1 MSIYN
6 KKSAQEWIINLI
18 QKHKHSNMI
27 FSLSFNN
34 DNIKVY
40 GDLCP
45 NDPSVRRTW
54 EWIIPFKNINSV
66 DLKQSQNPLYVHFII
81 RARLFKS
88 FKKINLNEANNLNP
102 KSVFKNMKFI
112 KESKVKEVEIV
123 ISNSITNDDNFN
135 INHLKEIFNLAIS

>member
-1 MSIYN
+1 MSISN
-6 KKSAQEWIINLI
+6 KKSAQEWITNLI

-27 FSLSFNN
+27 FSISFNN

-45 NDPSVRRTW
+45 DVPSVRRTW
-54 EWIIPFKNINSV
+54 EWIVPFKSIKSV
-66 DLKQSQNPLYVHFII
+66 DLKQSQNPLYFHFTIS
-81 RARLFKS
+81 AKLFKS

-123 ISNSITNDDNFN
+123 ISNSITNDAFN
-135 INHLKEIFNLAIS
+135 IKQLKYIFNLAIS

>member
-1 MSIYN
+1 MSISN
-6 KKSAQEWIINLI
+6 KKSAQEWITNLI

-27 FSLSFNN
+27 FSISFNN

-45 NDPSVRRTW
+45 DDPSIRRTW
-54 EWIIPFKNINSV
+54 EWIVPFKSIKSV
-66 DLKQSQNPLYVHFII
+66 DLEQSQNPLYFHLTIS
-81 RARLFKS
+81 ARLFKS

-112 KESKVKEVEIV
+112 KESKVKEVDIV
-123 ISNSITNDDNFN
+123 ISNSITNDDDFN
-135 INHLKEIFNLAIS
+135 IKQLKDIFNVAIS